1 MEEAQAAGEMLW
13 VLPLHSTLSPNDQQK
28 VFQRPP
34 QGQVKVVLSTNIC
47 ETSITIDDV
56 VCVVDT
62 ARVNET
68 GYDVAT
74 GTSYLRE
81 EWCSQAARRQRAGR
95 AGRVRPGE
103 CWSMVTRKKAAML
116 PPFPAPEIERVSID
130 QLYLRIESSLANNSS
145 DRCVRQMPA
154 GLLQRWVMLQQS
166 TKLLTV
172 SGRRPPKSS
181 LRTAVD
187 NCF

>member
-1 MEEAQAAGEMLW
+1 M
-13 VLPLHSTLSPNDQQK
+13 SPADQQK

-34 QGQVKVVLSTNIC
+34 RGQVKVVLSTNIC

-56 VCVVDT
+56 VCVVDS

-81 EWCSQAARRQRAGR
+81 EWCSKAARRQRSGR

-103 CWSMVTRKKAAML
+103 CWSLITRKKANMIPA
-116 PPFPAPEIERVSID
+116 FPAPEIERVSID
-130 QLYLRIESSLANNSS
+130 QLYLRIESSMANNSS
-145 DRCVRQMPA
+145 EKYVDLCSCMHVLCMRH
-154 GLLQRWVMLQQS
+154 LS
-166 TKLLTV
+166 
-172 SGRRPPKSS
+172 PPSQGS
-181 LRTAVD
+181 MRNA
-187 NCF
+187 